1 MSDDTVNEDITHL
14 IAGAGGDTNP
24 EVTPHEDFDSH
35 DDLTGLPEAVAE
47 DIRHAAGGAGTD
59 S

>member
-1 MSDDTVNEDITHL
+1 MSDDTVNEDIMHL

-24 EVTPHEDFDSH
+24 EVTPQADLDMHN
-35 DDLTGLPEAVAE
+35 DLTGLPEEVAE
-47 DIRHAAGGAGTD
+47 DIRHAAAGAGTD